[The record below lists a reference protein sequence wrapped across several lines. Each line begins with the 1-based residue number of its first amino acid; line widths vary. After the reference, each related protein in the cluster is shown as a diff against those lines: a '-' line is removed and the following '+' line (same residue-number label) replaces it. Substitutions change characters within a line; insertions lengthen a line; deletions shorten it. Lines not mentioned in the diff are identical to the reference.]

1 MNNYSPIIMVNDS
14 TFQKQVIENS
24 LPVIVVFEKSCWG
37 TAQIMKPILERIAF
51 DYAGKIKVYKY
62 SMDQNL
68 VISELYKIENSTTIL
83 LFSKGDVICKTG
95 VISKMELQKIINSLL
110 NETLKTTS

>member
-1 MNNYSPIIMVNDS
+1 MNDQVLIERINDEN
-14 TFQKQVIENS
+14 FKKLVIES
-24 LPVIVVFEKSCWG
+24 DLPVIVVFEKSCWG

>member
-1 MNNYSPIIMVNDS
+1 
-14 TFQKQVIENS
+14 
-24 LPVIVVFEKSCWG
+24 
-37 TAQIMKPILERIAF
+37 
-51 DYAGKIKVYKY
+51 
-62 SMDQNL
+62 MDQNL

-110 NETLKTTS
+110 NETIKTTS

>member
-1 MNNYSPIIMVNDS
+1 MSNHVSIATANDDN
-14 TFQKQVIENS
+14 FQQKVLENP